1 MTKQIRYASYTRVS
15 TRDQNPDLQ
24 FRAIKD
30 WFRIKKIKPVYQFD
44 EKVSGISKKRPARD
58 ELLGLCRKRK
68 VDCVVIWKLDR
79 WGRSMLD
86 LVSTFNELAEFDVD
100 FISIT
105 DGVDSTT
112 STGRLLRNILSAFAE
127 FERELIKERAKAG
140 MDAYRERGGTWGR
153 PPAAREKINN
163 IEALKRDGWSNY
175 RIAKEV
181 GIHRTTVTRILKS
194 QTNEENS

>member
-1 MTKQIRYASYTRVS
+1 MAKEIRYASYTRVS

-24 FRAIKD
+24 FRALKD
-30 WFRIKKIKPVYQFD
+30 WFRIRKIKPAYQFD
-44 EKVSGISKKRPARD
+44 EKVSGISKKRPARN
-58 ELLGLCRKRK
+58 ELLDLCRKRK

-86 LVSTFNELAEFDVD
+86 LVSTFNEMAEADVD
-100 FISIT
+100 IISIT

-153 PPAAREKINN
+153 PPAAKEKINN
-163 IEALKRDGWSNY
+163 IEALRRDGWSNY
-175 RIAKEV
+175 RIAKEL
-181 GIHRTTVTRILKS
+181 GIHRTTVARILKQHGDNQQS
-194 QTNEENS
+194 